1 MRFLLDEDTVEIKA
15 RLSRCEGSSM
25 HAIEFSRIAGDHLN
39 YVDKLET
46 IIDAMGDI
54 ACEESE

>member
-1 MRFLLDEDTVEIKA
+1 MEIRA
-15 RLSRCEGSSM
+15 RLSRCEGSSSL
-25 HAIEFSRIAGDHLN
+25 HAIEFSRVSGDHMN
-39 YVDKLET
+39 YVNKLET